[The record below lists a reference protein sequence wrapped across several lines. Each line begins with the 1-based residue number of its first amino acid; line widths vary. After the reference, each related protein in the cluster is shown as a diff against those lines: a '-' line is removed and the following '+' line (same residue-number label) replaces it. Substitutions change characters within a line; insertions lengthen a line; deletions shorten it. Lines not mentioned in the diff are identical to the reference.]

1 MTDRPGGRRCRVLV
15 AGVPGDLAALAA
27 ESVAPDSMILM
38 RAVPS
43 PEAVRAL
50 DPAPDLILLGATAGD
65 PAVPILLE
73 SIKSDPARRAVPVL
87 VGADVWPAGLLQAH
101 YRVHA
106 NACLEWPEPA
116 SMRTWFAS
124 VLHFWFH
131 GEVLLAP
138 RGDR

>member
-1 MTDRPGGRRCRVLV
+1 MTDRPAGRRRRVLV
-15 AGVPGDLAALAA
+15 AGVPDDLAARAA
-27 ESVAPDSMILM
+27 EAVAPDSMILM

-50 DPAPDLILLGATAGD
+50 DPAPDLILVGATAGD
-65 PAVPILLE
+65 PVVLTLLE
-73 SIKSDPARRAVPVL
+73 SLKSDPARRAVPVL
-87 VGADVWPAGLLQAH
+87 VGADVWPPGLLRAH

-116 SMRTWFAS
+116 SMRTWFAA

-131 GEVLLAP
+131 GEALLAP
-138 RGDR
+138 RGGR